1 MRTPHPARR
10 TACCAARGGLGSH
23 SESNATVPQ
32 PTSTTSARATTA
44 NVSPARTVRA
54 WALALLW
61 AAFVWGLGGDD
72 LSLEG
77 TSRFLGPLFEF
88 LFPGISTA
96 ANEQL
101 QWAVRKTAHVTE
113 YAALAALVLRA
124 LWIGGRPHGR
134 AATWIAFGFA
144 AAFAAADET
153 RQSLSIARLGSSWDV
168 ALDATG
174 AGLSVVALSH
184 ARRRWPRLCTRIG
197 IPVLSATAQHA
208 TANDA
213 TGEPE

>member
-1 MRTPHPARR
+1 M
-10 TACCAARGGLGSH
+10 S
-23 SESNATVPQ
+23 S
-32 PTSTTSARATTA
+32 
-44 NVSPARTVRA
+44 ARTVRA

-61 AAFVWGLGGDD
+61 AVFVWGLGRDD

-88 LFPGISTA
+88 LFPGISSA

-101 QWAVRKTAHVTE
+101 QWAVRKAAHVTE

-124 LWIGGRPHGR
+124 LWIGGWPQGR
-134 AATWIAFGFA
+134 AATWLALVFA
-144 AAFAAADET
+144 TAFAAADET
-153 RQSLSIARLGSSWDV
+153 RQSLSIARLGSIWDV
-168 ALDATG
+168 ALDAAG
-174 AGLSVVALSH
+174 AGLSVVALSY
-184 ARRRWPRLCTRIG
+184 ARRRWPQQCMRIG
-197 IPVLSATAQHA
+197 ISTLPSTAQHP